1 MSEKCANNLKFA
13 TKNSKKGEQKHTEK
27 GAREER
33 EGGGG
38 KRGETE
44 KNSEIKQYY

>member
-33 EGGGG
+33 GGEGGKEG
-38 KRGETE
+38 RD
-44 KNSEIKQYY
+44 

>member
-33 EGGGG
+33 ERERGG
-38 KRGETE
+38 RGERPRKTV
-44 KNSEIKQYY
+44 K